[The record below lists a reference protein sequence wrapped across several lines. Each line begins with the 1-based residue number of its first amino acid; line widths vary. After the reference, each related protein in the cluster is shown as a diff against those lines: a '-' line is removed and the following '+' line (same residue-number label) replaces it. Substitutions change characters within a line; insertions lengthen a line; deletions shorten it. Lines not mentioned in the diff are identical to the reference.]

1 MTIDRLPVW
10 LEQMHEAASQALA
23 YVDGMDKDGF
33 VADKR
38 TQQAVVLNL
47 LVIGELAAKLIE
59 QRGDFVTEHPRIAWA
74 SMKGMR
80 NRIAHG
86 YFECNGLC
94 PICWFTCPPCELPPK
109 SDPPAAKPK
118 PLPRLIIF
126 PR

>member
-86 YFECNGLC
+86 YFDLDIGVVWE
-94 PICWFTCPPCELPPK
+94 TVQRALP
-109 SDPPAAKPK
+109 DLLVHLPAVRVAAQERPA
-118 PLPRLIIF
+118 R
-126 PR
+126 R

>member
-86 YFECNGLC
+86 YFELDIGVV
-94 PICWFTCPPCELPPK
+94 WETVQRALP
-109 SDPPAAKPK
+109 DLLVHLPAVRVAAQERPA
-118 PLPRLIIF
+118 R
-126 PR
+126 R

>member
-1 MTIDRLPVW
+1 MTIDRLPLW
-10 LEQMHEAASQALA
+10 LDQMQEAASQALA
-23 YVDGMDKDGF
+23 YVEGMDKAGF

-59 QRGDFVTEHPRIAWA
+59 QHGDFVMEHPGIAWS

-86 YFECNGLC
+86 YFELDIGVV
-94 PICWFTCPPCELPPK
+94 WETVQRALP
-109 SDPPAAKPK
+109 DLLAHLPAVRVAARERPA
-118 PLPRLIIF
+118 RD
-126 PR
+126 

>member
-86 YFECNGLC
+86 YFELDIGVV
-94 PICWFTCPPCELPPK
+94 WETVQRALP
-109 SDPPAAKPK
+109 DLLARLPAVRVAAQERPA
-118 PLPRLIIF
+118 RH
-126 PR
+126 

>member
-1 MTIDRLPVW
+1 VTIDRLPVW

-86 YFECNGLC
+86 YFELDIGVV
-94 PICWFTCPPCELPPK
+94 WETVQRALP
-109 SDPPAAKPK
+109 DLLVHLPAVRVAAQERPA
-118 PLPRLIIF
+118 R
-126 PR
+126 R

>member
-86 YFECNGLC
+86 YFEFDIGVV
-94 PICWFTCPPCELPPK
+94 WETVQRALP
-109 SDPPAAKPK
+109 DLLVHLPAVRVAAQERPA
-118 PLPRLIIF
+118 R
-126 PR
+126 R

>member
-33 VADKR
+33 VAAER
-38 TQQAVVLNL
+38 PQQAVVLNL

-86 YFECNGLC
+86 YFELDIGVV
-94 PICWFTCPPCELPPK
+94 WETVQRALP
-109 SDPPAAKPK
+109 DLLVHLPAVRVAAQERPA
-118 PLPRLIIF
+118 R
-126 PR
+126 R